1 MILLVSRYLITRQL
15 ISRSNY
21 PWILSN
27 SEVGKISSQSSANT
41 SQSLDFIPKAIYW
54 KYVEVC
60 WKYSFLAYSVSLFF
74 SIGDENLQGI
84 KRHLTSTKQR
94 INRKWIFPTNF
105 GWVWIRL
112 PNREAQM
119 FLVFSLEWLKTVSR
133 ILRYSPAPYQETSV
147 HFLHSNI
154 VLYRVFRVLTPP
166 PLFRSHRG
174 YTFSHFPL
182 ELDAHI
188 HTFCS
193 PDEYFNICEYGRL
206 TPTGNG

>member
-27 SEVGKISSQSSANT
+27 SEVGQISSQSSANT
-41 SQSLDFIPKAIYW
+41 RQSLDFIPKAIYW

-147 HFLHSNI
+147 HFLHSTTGH
-154 VLYRVFRVLTPP
+154 LRTPNNARH
-166 PLFRSHRG
+166 LGNVTARGESHRH
-174 YTFSHFPL
+174 SSSRHSQAL
-182 ELDAHI
+182 K
-188 HTFCS
+188 
-193 PDEYFNICEYGRL
+193 
-206 TPTGNG
+206 TP